1 VYRKN
6 SIDRQMFRYF
16 RWLDGLL
23 FENRMI
29 LYLHGKKQRNSS
41 AAHDK
46 EVTHSKVLDS
56 QRP

>member
-1 VYRKN
+1 
-6 SIDRQMFRYF
+6 MFRYF